1 MNGLVSSATTILNQN
16 ENPMPVYYVH
26 YISSGIAIVVR
37 RAYKGAPIV
46 WFEWDTSDP
55 GSFKTFTNGYS
66 PVQPHSSAPISGR
79 IVLDDYWGPGGSRP
93 SLR

>member
-55 GSFKTFTNGYS
+55 GLIGSFKTFTNGYS
-66 PVQPHSSAPISGR
+66 PVQPHSSAPLSGR
-79 IVLDDYWGPGGSRP
+79 ARRQSGDA
-93 SLR
+93 